1 MKVNRYHK
9 LWDRP
14 SSNLSPSLISRK
26 LRLGRRQGSAIAI
39 FPGTCPLFPAIS
51 KAWFDLKRT
60 ANSKE
65 RSILSEFFSHLCI
78 FPYLRISNSINYLLT
93 RLRHKVKET
102 FSFLDILFADHPVCA
117 IPTGDSHGFL
127 SLTAIFWT
135 PICLDKPFSEIKL
148 QHEKCCLDLL
158 KNFLLNALRQ
168 KLLVE
173 TNICNCCNQILESVL
188 RYLPDVSL

>member
-26 LRLGRRQGSAIAI
+26 PRLGRRQGSAIAI
-39 FPGTCPLFPAIS
+39 VPGTCPLFPAIS
-51 KAWFDLKRT
+51 KEWFDLKRT

-102 FSFLDILFADHPVCA
+102 FSFLGILC
-117 IPTGDSHGFL
+117 FL
-127 SLTAIFWT
+127 CTNMLFSAVILTKHKRSPWLLHQRKKSSLEHW
-135 PICLDKPFSEIKL
+135 
-148 QHEKCCLDLL
+148 LL
-158 KNFLLNALRQ
+158 L
-168 KLLVE
+168 
-173 TNICNCCNQILESVL
+173 QILAALGMQCEYDWSAVGYH
-188 RYLPDVSL
+188 RQVCVC